1 MRKFFNSFVFIPIRS
16 LAGARDDTIFGKH
29 GGEGKSGEP
38 IEMAGS
44 VVILTR
50 LAALSLPFTS
60 QETLSSRAAARDLN
74 ILKTNMLII
83 FSFSR
88 FKQKLINK
96 QNSYYYSFPI
106 LIH

>member
-1 MRKFFNSFVFIPIRS
+1 MRKFFSSILFIPIRS
-16 LAGARDDTIFGKH
+16 LAGARDDTIFCTH

-60 QETLSSRAAARDLN
+60 QEALSSRAIARDLN
-74 ILKTNMLII
+74 VL
-83 FSFSR
+83 
-88 FKQKLINK
+88 
-96 QNSYYYSFPI
+96 
-106 LIH
+106 